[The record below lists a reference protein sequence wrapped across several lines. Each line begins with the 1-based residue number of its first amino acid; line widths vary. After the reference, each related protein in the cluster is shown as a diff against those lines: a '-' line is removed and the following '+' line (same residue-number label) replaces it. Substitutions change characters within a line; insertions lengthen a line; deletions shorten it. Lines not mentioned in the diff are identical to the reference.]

1 MARRDGM
8 TRLDFLR
15 TLTATGAAAL
25 FGGCALPVWA
35 KNRLALNASTLRAYG
50 LTLDEQVRAAVAGGF
65 SGFEPWLRDVRAAQA
80 AGTLRDVVAYARDH
94 GLAFVNGIAFGQWAH
109 PDEQV
114 RAAGL
119 EETKRDM
126 ALLAEMGCPFI
137 AASMFG
143 VQKPG
148 APALPHEAIAAR
160 FRAVCALGDETGVKP
175 LLEYWGH
182 SANLSTLEDALDV
195 LDKAGRRDA
204 ALLADVYHTYRGAS
218 RFGSF
223 ARLRAGQLPVLHMND
238 YTFAKPRAALVD
250 ADRVWPGDGA
260 APWRSLFRTLDAI
273 GAAPW
278 LSIELFNPAYCRSTP
293 RETAR
298 VGVQKCKGL
307 EQKNALRLGVQMWS
321 VDDLWR
327 KDPAGAFRR
336 LRALGYEGVQ
346 SLGFYTMD
354 WNELEKMLA
363 GEGLQIV
370 DMPFRPEMVAKPGDF
385 SRFVDFCRRFRVEFV
400 YLPWIGND
408 RSEAF
413 WRARAAEL
421 AAWREKFA
429 AAGLRTGFHN
439 HQVELT
445 TKFADGSCP
454 LDAFEKA
461 GVDFELDVGHATL
474 AGADPVAWLQ
484 RLAGR
489 VPSIHAKPGGGRAV
503 GGPDDRNDWRTL
515 LPEAAA
521 SGAKWAVVECE
532 ARRNTFE
539 DVAASAAYLKGIL

>member
-15 TLTATGAAAL
+15 ALTATGAATL
-25 FGGCALPVWA
+25 FGGCSLPVWA

-50 LTLDEQVRAAVAGGF
+50 LTLDEQV
-65 SGFEPWLRDVRAAQA
+65 
-80 AGTLRDVVAYARDH
+80 
-94 GLAFVNGIAFGQWAH
+94 
-109 PDEQV
+109 
-114 RAAGL
+114 
-119 EETKRDM
+119 
-126 ALLAEMGCPFI
+126 
-137 AASMFG
+137 
-143 VQKPG
+143 
-148 APALPHEAIAAR
+148 
-160 FRAVCALGDETGVKP
+160 
-175 LLEYWGH
+175 
-182 SANLSTLEDALDV
+182 
-195 LDKAGRRDA
+195 
-204 ALLADVYHTYRGAS
+204 
-218 RFGSF
+218 
-223 ARLRAGQLPVLHMND
+223 
-238 YTFAKPRAALVD
+238 
-250 ADRVWPGDGA
+250 
-260 APWRSLFRTLDAI
+260 
-273 GAAPW
+273 
-278 LSIELFNPAYCRSTP
+278 
-293 RETAR
+293 
-298 VGVQKCKGL
+298 
-307 EQKNALRLGVQMWS
+307 
-321 VDDLWR
+321 
-327 KDPAGAFRR
+327 
-336 LRALGYEGVQ
+336 
-346 SLGFYTMD
+346 
-354 WNELEKMLA
+354 
-363 GEGLQIV
+363 
-370 DMPFRPEMVAKPGDF
+370 
-385 SRFVDFCRRFRVEFV
+385 
-400 YLPWIGND
+400 
-408 RSEAF
+408 
-413 WRARAAEL
+413 RAAEL